1 MYSLRLYKTD
11 PQGSFHS
18 NVTIN
23 EFKPTGNKNVHV
35 CSSLSPDI
43 LNLNY
48 NYSMLQVYPG
58 NKEKTFYDIQ
68 SGNQLFVYC
77 QNNNV
82 FILKCATIQ
91 NDVYLYFKPDKST
104 DSIFIVEAPTAAA
117 ALDLLLLLK

>member
-23 EFKPTGNKNVHV
+23 EFKPTQNKNVHV
-35 CSSLSPDI
+35 CSTLSSDI
-43 LNLNY
+43 LDLNY

-58 NKEKTFYDIQ
+58 NKKKTFYDIQ
-68 SGNQLFVYC
+68 PGNQLFVYC
-77 QNNNV
+77 QKEKV
-82 FILKCATIQ
+82 FILKCATSQ

-117 ALDLLLLLK
+117 ALDLLLLL